1 MIKNCLITDHLGI
14 IFMLQSIVLSSLNCS
29 FLGMMNENRMISWE
43 EAEQIMGGSANEPIK
58 SSLPQQTRPTEPD
71 NDTDVDRCIQRYQS
85 EFIRQQ
91 RARIFIL

>member
-1 MIKNCLITDHLGI
+1 M
-14 IFMLQSIVLSSLNCS
+14 FQSYSFKSSLNCS

-91 RARIFIL
+91 RARILIL